1 MMHDFPFRKHIVM
14 LSFSGPFS
22 CSSSSPDVL
31 SKSRYNHYSLYS
43 QVSEWY
49 QLIFEQQQISENPF
63 ACTLK
68 VIQLTVKARSYPKRM
83 MKAIYSV
90 DQNLFRTFNL
100 IGSCWP
106 EALLFQSWCSLLV
119 LFRLGPSIAF

>member
-1 MMHDFPFRKHIVM
+1 MMHDFPFRKQIVM

-31 SKSRYNHYSLYS
+31 SKSCYNHYSLYS

-49 QLIFEQQQISENPF
+49 QLIFEQQWISENPF
-63 ACTLK
+63 ACTIK
-68 VIQLTVKARSYPKRM
+68 VIQLTVKARSYLERM
-83 MKAIYSV
+83 MKTIYSV
-90 DQNLFRTFNL
+90 GQKLFRTFNL
-100 IGSCWP
+100 IGSCRP

-119 LFRLGPSIAF
+119 VLRLGPSIVF